1 MVTKVNILNIY
12 ILTIYFGF
20 DSIAF
25 LVAKKDT
32 WSGALEIISRKEDI
46 V

>member
-20 DSIAF
+20 DSLAF
-25 LVAKKDT
+25 QVAKPDA
-32 WSGALEIISRKEDI
+32 WSGALEMIS
-46 V
+46 